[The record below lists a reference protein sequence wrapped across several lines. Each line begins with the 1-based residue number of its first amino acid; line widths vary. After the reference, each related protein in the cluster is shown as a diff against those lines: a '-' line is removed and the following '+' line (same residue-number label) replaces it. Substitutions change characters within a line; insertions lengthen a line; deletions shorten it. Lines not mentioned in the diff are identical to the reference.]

1 MNIFSLI
8 TDPDNAVYLTLDKFY
23 KKTHRHYPY
32 IQKVNGET
40 KAYALCPRCHNPVLL
55 VNRINNQ
62 TESKTLYAKH
72 VKHDVMGIASYSQ
85 QGYDDCSLANP
96 TNLDAKIKRDINN
109 KSNNEIK
116 DAVKNYFDLL
126 IYSIESHIG
135 INFSNSVLAQMLEDF
150 NACDGHQYRAI
161 NLYNLPLSFVYI
173 ANAQDLYGCRVNGK
187 IKENIDKNSESFI
200 TSGTELYD
208 KSLYYVNRK
217 KGSPYNKI
225 LFYFSNHTI
234 STENDDESVMLYI
247 VEKKQDQTIDSAK
260 ILYKEKIYFDGTYF
274 FNTMKKRARLNDLAK
289 SIIQ

>member
-1 MNIFSLI
+1 
-8 TDPDNAVYLTLDKFY
+8 
-23 KKTHRHYPY
+23 PY

-135 INFSNSVLAQMLEDF
+135 INFSDSVLAQMLEDF

-208 KSLYYVNRK
+208 KSLYYINRK

>member
-1 MNIFSLI
+1 
-8 TDPDNAVYLTLDKFY
+8 
-23 KKTHRHYPY
+23 
-32 IQKVNGET
+32 
-40 KAYALCPRCHNPVLL
+40 
-55 VNRINNQ
+55 
-62 TESKTLYAKH
+62 
-72 VKHDVMGIASYSQ
+72 
-85 QGYDDCSLANP
+85 
-96 TNLDAKIKRDINN
+96 
-109 KSNNEIK
+109 
-116 DAVKNYFDLL
+116 
-126 IYSIESHIG
+126 
-135 INFSNSVLAQMLEDF
+135 
-150 NACDGHQYRAI
+150 YRAI

>member
-8 TDPDNAVYLTLDKFY
+8 TDPDNAIYLTLDKFY
-23 KKTHRHYPY
+23 EKTHRHSPY
-32 IQKVNGET
+32 IQKINGDT

-62 TESKTLYAKH
+62 TKSKTLYAKH
-72 VKHDVMGIASYSQ
+72 VSYDVIGLASYNQ
-85 QGYDDCSLANP
+85 QAYDDCSLANP
-96 TNLDAKIKRDINN
+96 TNFDEKLKRDTNN
-109 KSNNEIK
+109 NLNNEIK
-116 DAVKNYFDLL
+116 DAVRNYFDLL

-135 INFSNSVLAQMLEDF
+135 INFSDSVLTQMLMDF
-150 NACDGHQYRAI
+150 KACEGHRYRAI

-173 ANAQDLYGCRVNGK
+173 ANAQDLFGCRVNGK
-187 IKENIDKNSESFI
+187 IKENIDKKSESFT
-200 TSGTELYD
+200 TSDTKLYD

-225 LFYFSNHTI
+225 LFYFANHTI
-234 STENDDESVMLYI
+234 STENDDESIMLYV
-247 VEKKQDQTIDSAK
+247 VEKKQGQTIDSAK

-274 FNTMKKRARLNDLAK
+274 FNTMRKRSRQNDLAK